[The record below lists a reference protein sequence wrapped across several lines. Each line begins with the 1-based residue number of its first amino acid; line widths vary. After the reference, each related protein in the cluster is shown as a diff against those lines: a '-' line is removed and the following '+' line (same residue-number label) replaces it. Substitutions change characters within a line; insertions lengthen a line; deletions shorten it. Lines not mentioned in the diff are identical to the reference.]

1 MDNKKILLILAALGV
16 GVGAYYLYQK
26 SKAVVPALPLTPA
39 AIATANAAAK
49 QNNPSV
55 ITTVIPSLVTLL
67 DSIFGKKTP
76 TPPTTVTPTGSFT
89 DSQNYSV
96 NPEYVY

>member
-1 MDNKKILLILAALGV
+1 MDNNKILLILAALGI

-26 SKAVVPALPLTPA
+26 SQTVLPAPS
-39 AIATANAAAK
+39 NAAAIVAANAVANK
-49 QNNPSV
+49 NNPSV

-67 DSIFGKKTP
+67 DSLFAKKPST
-76 TPPTTVTPTGSFT
+76 PTTVTPTGSYT
-89 DSQNYSV
+89 DNQNYSV